1 MTEDRSWMRLP
12 RRLPEFENG
21 LVNFLNASF
30 AKASRGNQIR
40 CPCKQCKNRYWCH
53 RSEVYD
59 HLKVDGF
66 VDDYEIWSFHG
77 EDHVSMGQVDVM
89 EEDNFVMHDSIDEL
103 MHDRFRE
110 TIVGAGNSQGPN
122 EEARKFHRLVEEG
135 NQELFPGCKTFS
147 KLSFIIRLL
156 LYKTLHGLSNVAFDD
171 LLKLWKEV
179 IPNANLP
186 SNFNEAKKIIRDLGL
201 DYQKIHAC
209 PNDYMLYWKE
219 YEDAEECYVCHTSK
233 WKQPEENQ
241 GNGIAKPSKKKS
253 RIPAKVLWHFP
264 LKPRLQRLF
273 MCSQTAQSMAWHAD
287 EREEDGNLRHPADGL
302 TWKSFDSLYPNFSK
316 DSRNVR
322 LGLASDG
329 FSNNIDVYMQPLKE
343 ELLDLWNNGVQ
354 TYDKY
359 NDQTFQLHA
368 ALMWTISD
376 FPGSKKAFNGKEEQ
390 RPPPKPL
397 TGIEIHSELLNFEN
411 SFGKTVRRRNDPQYP
426 WKKRPWFFDL
436 PYWKDIS
443 CRHNLDVMHIEK
455 NLCDNLLG
463 TLLDIKGKTK
473 DHAKGRFDLMD
484 LGFKEEL
491 HRQLADDG
499 KHVFFKKGSFSMS
512 PQEKDIFCRA
522 LKEAKLPYG
531 CASNIARCVRS
542 SERKVVGYKSHD
554 AHIILHYLLQVVVR
568 KSLPKHVAIPLIRLG
583 AFFRK
588 LCGKVIDPKDL
599 DSLQTEITETLCEL
613 EKIFVP
619 SFFDIMSYVRNRSH
633 PEGSMAEGYWLDE
646 CSNFLAWYMQG
657 VKSTHSNEDKKVHQ
671 VWYAPDPINSRL
683 NYVMNAIPRD
693 IYDFG
698 EGEEVAHSN
707 RCVPEDNGSTSLVS
721 IDDTEINLSRED
733 IEPMVMDANVTLD
746 GVATDEQNRE
756 DSDFDDTVWDW
767 MEADEDFDNVAE

>member
-1 MTEDRSWMRLP
+1 MTIEESFTRLHAKGALQPLIPIPNPALEKRSSKWNPNAYCKYNQGNGPMVEDGRLPIPPAAKDSLREDMSWMRLP
-12 RRLPEFENG
+12 RSLPEFENG

-40 CPCKQCKNRYWCH
+40 CPCKQCKNRYWWH

-77 EDHVSMGQVDVM
+77 EDHRDHS
-89 EEDNFVMHDSIDEL
+89 
-103 MHDRFRE
+103 
-110 TIVGAGNSQGPN
+110 GAGNSEGPN

-147 KLSFIIRLL
+147 KLYFIIRLL

-201 DYQKIHAC
+201 DYRKIHAC
-209 PNDYMLYWKE
+209 PNDCMLYWKE
-219 YEDAEECYVCHTSK
+219 YEDAEECHT
-233 WKQPEENQ
+233 
-241 GNGIAKPSKKKS
+241 AK
-253 RIPAKVLWHFP
+253 
-264 LKPRLQRLF
+264 
-273 MCSQTAQSMAWHAD
+273 SMAWHAD
-287 EREEDGNLRHPADGL
+287 EREEDGNLRHPANGL
-302 TWKSFDSLYPNFSK
+302 TWKNFDSLYPNFSK
-316 DSRNVR
+316 DSRNIR

-329 FSNNIDVYMQPLKE
+329 SNPFRTMTIAHSTWPVEYLMLSLLIPGAESPGNNIDVYMQPLKE

-368 ALMWTISD
+368 TLMWTISA
-376 FPGSKKAFNGKEEQ
+376 FPGKKAFNGKEEQ

-397 TGIEIHSELLNFEN
+397 TGIKVHSELLNFEN
-411 SFGKTVRRRNDPQYP
+411 LFGKTVRRRNDPQYP
-426 WKKRPWFFDL
+426 WKKRPWFFEL

-491 HRQLADDG
+491 HPQLADD
-499 KHVFFKKGSFSMS
+499 
-512 PQEKDIFCRA
+512 A

-531 CASNIARCVRS
+531 CASNIARCVS
-542 SERKVVGYKSHD
+542 SSKRKVVGYKSHD

-568 KSLPKHVAIPLIRLG
+568 KSLPKHVAIPLIRLR

-588 LCGKVIDPKDL
+588 LYGKVIDPKDL

-619 SFFDIMSYVRNRSH
+619 SFFDIMVHHPVHLVAQIQLRGPVHGSCMYFIERYLCTLKSYVRN
-633 PEGSMAEGYWLDE
+633 
-646 CSNFLAWYMQG
+646 
-657 VKSTHSNEDKKVHQ
+657 
-671 VWYAPDPINSRL
+671 
-683 NYVMNAIPRD
+683 
-693 IYDFG
+693 
-698 EGEEVAHSN
+698 
-707 RCVPEDNGSTSLVS
+707 
-721 IDDTEINLSRED
+721 
-733 IEPMVMDANVTLD
+733 
-746 GVATDEQNRE
+746 
-756 DSDFDDTVWDW
+756 
-767 MEADEDFDNVAE
+767 